1 METEKI
7 LIKQNIVD
15 IAENQLEE
23 KIAFIRDSIL
33 EAQQIAND
41 YGQPKDRYDGFRNQ
55 QIRKKGQLSQQLQNF
70 MEDLMNLKKINLSK
84 VHKKVVQGSVVITNQ
99 QKVFVSIGLGKIET
113 KDGDFYLISPSVPF
127 YRAIAGKKLGDS
139 LVFNSKTLVIE
150 DLF

>member
-1 METEKI
+1 MDAEKL

-15 IAENQLEE
+15 VGVKQLEE

-70 MEDLMNLKKINLSK
+70 IEDLMNFKKIDLSK
-84 VHKKVVQGSVVITNQ
+84 IQKKVAQGSVVITDQ
-99 QKVFVSIGLGKIET
+99 QKVFISVSLGKIET
-113 KDGDFYLISPSVPF
+113 QYGDFYFISPSVPF
-127 YRAIAGKKLGDS
+127 YKAIVGKKQGES
-139 LVFNSKTLVIE
+139 VVFNGKTIIIKE
-150 DLF
+150 TY